1 MAGANWSEAGV
12 RVRLDG
18 TVEPGHHW
26 RVREVPGGAYWL
38 SVYKDEARV
47 AAVAVDGCP
56 LHTLPDLHMRHGEA
70 SFDGLRLWSWPLR
83 LHERDGVF
91 LLAYDPEPGDWMAAV
106 SVAAYDGRGWCG
118 CDAPVA
124 EMALGWFAKEMVN
137 RDLRVWPMMRA
148 GLLAAMVA
156 TRPDPNSRVGAGK

>member
-106 SVAAYDGRGWCG
+106 SVSAYDDRGRWLG
-118 CDAPVA
+118 CDALVA
-124 EMALGWFAKEMVN
+124 DVALGWMAGEMAA
-137 RDLRVWPMMRA
+137 RDPERWPALR
-148 GLLAAMVA
+148 AAMVEA
-156 TRPDPNSRVGAGK
+156 MAATTRPPSTL